1 MRYSA
6 GLMHFRPKPSGLAS
20 IFGALELRVLDA
32 LWRRGGEL
40 AVRDIQPDF
49 PGSAY
54 TTLMTTMDRLHR
66 KGVLE
71 RRKVGRAFAYRPL
84 TSRHEL
90 ESSLVTRALQPL
102 LAGEGAQPILSFFVE
117 QVSRQDDR
125 LLDELERLVREKRKQ
140 QEDQR

>member
-1 MRYSA
+1 
-6 GLMHFRPKPSGLAS
+6 MHFRPKPSGLAS

-32 LWRRGGEL
+32 LWRRGGEV

-71 RRKVGRAFAYRPL
+71 RRKVGRAFAYRPV
-84 TSRHEL
+84 TTRHEL

-117 QVSRQDDR
+117 EVSRQDDR
-125 LLDELERLVREKRKQ
+125 LLDELERLVRAKRKQ
-140 QEDQR
+140 QEEQR